1 MTKQKLLAMSIA
13 AVLSGGIG
21 NTHASETVYD
31 SGVGHQLI
39 LPYFSTQNGNA
50 TLINLT
56 NTDQTNGKAVKVRFR
71 SGVDSDNIFDFQ
83 VFLSPGDVW
92 SAAITQ
98 GADGRAQLSTTDKSC
113 TLPASVNQSFTTTR
127 LASYTWPDAVI
138 HDINEQTREGYV
150 EVINMADIPQY
161 LDDPATAGYSAS
173 TNVNPLY
180 TAIKHVSGVA
190 PCTQA
195 TLLGIEAAGGEV
207 TAPIAGG
214 LGASSYTGSQQVI
227 APTTGLMGHW
237 VIINVPRTL
246 TFSGP
251 FAAIKASGQ
260 TMVVYAGQTSG
271 ARAATHAAASR
282 FISYPSFVAVAN
294 NIFPYLR
301 LTEDGVLLN
310 QAQTGVVTTDNDFP
324 DLSTPYEPGVTLLP
338 GTQAANL
345 SQAMLRENVVNEFLT
360 DPAVN
365 AGTDWVISMP
375 TRRYHVSGRG
385 ANYGAASDGKGYPAT
400 ESIDGIAG
408 GVTFAFYQ
416 LSQFNQLNQLGQI
429 RGAFAANG
437 RSSCIDTDVRPK
449 YYDREDTP
457 SPSGGVVITGLPL
470 TYSLCG
476 GANVL
481 SWNNSGSTSSTL
493 GAMLILDNWD
503 NWDNWDYGNV
513 SDGWATVQMDLGGGL
528 PVLGSAFIKAYNA
541 SANTGVSGNYGA
553 VFPHSY

>member
-13 AVLSGGIG
+13 AALSGSTVGTV
-21 NTHASETVYD
+21 NASETVYD
-31 SGVGHQLI
+31 SGVGHKLI

-113 TLPASVNQSFTTTR
+113 TLPASVNQPFNTTR
-127 LASYTWPDAVI
+127 LASYTGPDAVI

-161 LDDPATAGYSAS
+161 LDDSASAGYTAS

-207 TAPIAGG
+207 TAPAVGG
-214 LGASSYTGSQQVI
+214 LGGASYTGTQQVI

-260 TMVVYAGQTSG
+260 TMVVYAGQTATS
-271 ARAATHAAASR
+271 RTATHAAAAAGNL
-282 FISYPSFVAVAN
+282 FPS
-294 NIFPYLR
+294 LR
-301 LTEDGVLLN
+301 LTEDAVLLN
-310 QAQTGVVTTDNDFP
+310 SAQTGVAVADYDYP

-345 SQAMLRENVVNEFLT
+345 SQAMLHQNVINEFLI
-360 DPAVN
+360 DWHVS
-365 AGTDWVISMP
+365 AGTDWVITLP
-375 TRRYHVSGRG
+375 TRRYHTSGRG
-385 ANYGAASDGKGYPAT
+385 VNYGATGDGKGYPVT

-408 GVTFAFYQ
+408 GVTAPIVP
-416 LSQFNQLNQLGQI
+416 G
-429 RGAFAANG
+429 GVTFAANG
-437 RSSCIDTDVRPK
+437 RNSCLATGSRPRSH
-449 YYDREDTP
+449 DREENAEWAGWVTLLGTSQRNDRC
-457 SPSGGVVITGLPL
+457 GGV
-470 TYSLCG
+470 
-476 GANVL
+476 NVL
-481 SWNNSGSTSSTL
+481 SWNNSGATSSTL
-493 GAMLILDNWD
+493 GATLILENW
-503 NWDNWDYGNV
+503 NTGTMY
-513 SDGWATVQMDLGGGL
+513 DGWAGVPMTYPGYSPGL

-541 SANTGVSGNYGA
+541 SATTGVSGNYGA

>member
-13 AVLSGGIG
+13 AVLSGSTVGTV
-21 NTHASETVYD
+21 NASETVYD
-31 SGVGHQLI
+31 SGIGHQLI
-39 LPYFSTQNGNA
+39 LPYFTTQDGNA

-71 SGVDSDNIFDFQ
+71 SAVDSDNIFDFQ

-113 TLPASVNQSFTTTR
+113 TLPANVNQSFVTTR
-127 LASYTWPDAVI
+127 LASYTGPDAVV

-207 TAPIAGG
+207 TAPAVAGF
-214 LGASSYTGSQQVI
+214 GASSYTGTQQVI
-227 APTTGLMGHW
+227 APSTGLMGHW
-237 VIINVPRTL
+237 IIINVPQTR

-251 FAAIKASGQ
+251 FAAIKASAQ

-271 ARAATHAAASR
+271 VRAATHAAASP
-282 FISYPSFVAVAN
+282 FTVFPSFVAN
-294 NIFPYLR
+294 NIFPNLR
-301 LTEDGVLLN
+301 LTEDAVLLN
-310 QAQTGVVTTDNDFP
+310 HAQTGVAVSDNDFP

-345 SQAMLRENVVNEFLT
+345 SQAMARQRMINEVLT
-360 DPAVN
+360 DPDIN
-365 AGTDWVISMP
+365 AATDWVISMP
-375 TRRYHVSGRG
+375 TRRYHVSGR
-385 ANYGAASDGKGYPAT
+385 NEDYGVVSDGKGYPAT

-408 GVTFAFYQ
+408 GVTAPFTSQVAY
-416 LSQFNQLNQLGQI
+416 LSGGHGSCLNVG
-429 RGAFAANG
+429 
-437 RSSCIDTDVRPK
+437 DPV
-449 YYDREDTP
+449 YYDREDWHEGG
-457 SPSGGVVITGLPL
+457 SGVVIIQPPNIGQ
-470 TYSLCG
+470 CG
-476 GANVL
+476 GVSIY
-481 SWNNSGSTSSTL
+481 SWNNSVANKSSTL
-493 GAMLILDNWD
+493 GAT
-503 NWDNWDYGNV
+503 
-513 SDGWATVQMDLGGGL
+513 ATVSNKSMGSLTAGWVNL
-528 PVLGSAFIKAYNA
+528 PTWDIPILGSAFIKAYNA
-541 SANTGVSGNYGA
+541 SATAGVSGNYGA
-553 VFPHSY
+553 VFPHNY